1 MLQGIRVC
9 GIHRQQHAAH
19 GDVLLL
25 GHHHGVRVENRT
37 LIDIQ
42 DGDVDGCCRAGAVG
56 DVGHQR
62 VLVFH
67 FDQQGV
73 KGRNLIV
80 QRLKGRE
87 RGSACGSATKGR
99 HFCTKASDRPRA
111 IWTLRGGSRFCGLRS
126 LMQYGVLFKKK
137 SMKHTDTKLGMEVVP
152 FFRLRNNLQQLHES
166 QRPVSFVVRSL

>member
-9 GIHRQQHAAH
+9 GIRRQQHAAH

-25 GHHHGVRVENRT
+25 SHHHRVRVENRP

-42 DGDVDGCCRAGAVG
+42 DGDVDGCCGAGAVG
-56 DVGHQR
+56 DVGHQW

-87 RGSACGSATKGR
+87 KGSARGSATKGR
-99 HFCTKASDRPRA
+99 CSCTKASDSPRA
-111 IWTLRGGSRFCGLRS
+111 VWTLRGGSRFCGLRS
-126 LMQYGVLFKKK
+126 VMQFGVLFKKK
-137 SMKHTDTKLGMEVVP
+137 SMKHTGTKLGMEVVP
-152 FFRLRNNLQQLHES
+152 FFRLRNNLQELHES
-166 QRPVSFVVRSL
+166 QTPGSFVVRSL